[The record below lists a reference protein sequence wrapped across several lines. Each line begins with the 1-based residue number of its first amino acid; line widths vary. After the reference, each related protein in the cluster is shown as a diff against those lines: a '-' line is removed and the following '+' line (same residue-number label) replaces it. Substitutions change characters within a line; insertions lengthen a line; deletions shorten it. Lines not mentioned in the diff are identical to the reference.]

1 LENKQG
7 VELLKHF
14 VMKKV
19 AVVCGGYSGEAVVS
33 LRSAQMVM
41 DNIDRS
47 RFVPTKVIIDK
58 LSWKAEWEG
67 VTYPIDRN
75 DFTFTAKGT
84 KHRFDGVFM
93 IIHGT
98 PGEDG
103 LLQGYFEILGIPVT
117 TGSVYTQALTFNKKA
132 TTRVLSSMGFHT
144 ARSLQIKAWEPYSSS
159 FIVQHVGL
167 PCFVKPNCGGSSLG
181 TSRVNSAEE
190 LHLALDMAFQVDDH
204 VIIEEF
210 IGGIEVTCGVIIR
223 TGQVMALPITEIVSK
238 TEFFDFKAKYEG
250 LSEEI
255 TPARL
260 SPELTT
266 NIQDLSQDIYR
277 KLECRGMIR
286 VDYIIKDTTPYVI
299 EVNTTPGFSE
309 ASIIP
314 QQAAVVGISKTE
326 LISAVIDSCF

>member
-1 LENKQG
+1 MQQHSHIKT
-7 VELLKHF
+7 
-14 VMKKV
+14 V

-33 LRSAQMVM
+33 KRSAQMVM
-41 DNIDRS
+41 DHIDRS
-47 RFVPTKVIIDK
+47 RFEPIKVQIDRTM
-58 LSWKAEWEG
+58 WKAEYEG
-67 VTYPIDRN
+67 AWYPMDRN
-75 DFTFTAKGT
+75 DFTFLVKGT

-103 LLQGYFEILGIPVT
+103 ILQGYFEMLGIPVT
-117 TGSVYTQALTFNKKA
+117 TGGVFTQALTFNKKA
-132 TTRVLSSMGFHT
+132 TTRVLASMGFHT
-144 ARSLQIKAWEPYSSS
+144 ARSLQLKALEPYSAS
-159 FIVQHVGL
+159 FVLQHVGL

-181 TSRVNSAEE
+181 TSRVNQTEE
-190 LHLALDMAFQVDDH
+190 LHLAIDKAFAVDEQ

-210 IGGIEVTCGVIIR
+210 VAGTEVTCGVIVWQ
-223 TGQVMALPITEIVSK
+223 GKVMALPVTEIVTK
-238 TEFFDFKAKYEG
+238 KEFFDFEAKYQG

-260 SPELTT
+260 SPEVTQLV
-266 NIQDLSQDIYR
+266 QQLSEDIFK

-286 VDYIIKDTTPYVI
+286 VDYIIRENEPFVI

-314 QQAAVVGISKTE
+314 QQAAAVGISKSE
-326 LISAVIDSCF
+326 LISAVIDGCF

>member
-1 LENKQG
+1 
-7 VELLKHF
+7 
-14 VMKKV
+14 MKKV

-33 LRSAQMVM
+33 HRSAQMVM

-47 RFVPTKVIIDK
+47 RFEPVKVMIDQ
-58 LSWKAEWEG
+58 LAWKAEWEG
-67 VTYPIDRN
+67 VNYPIDRN
-75 DFTFTAKGT
+75 DFTFTAKGV
-84 KHRFDGVFM
+84 KYMFDGVFM

-103 LLQGYFEILGIPVT
+103 LLQGYFEMLGIPVT
-117 TGSVYTQALTFNKKA
+117 TGGVYTQALTFNKKA

-144 ARSLQIKAWEPYSSS
+144 ARSLQLKAWEPYSST
-159 FIVQHVGL
+159 FISQHVGL

-181 TSRVNSAEE
+181 TSRVNHLEE
-190 LHLALDMAFQVDDH
+190 MHLALNKAFEVDDH

-210 IGGIEVTCGVIIR
+210 ISGTEVTCGVIIWE
-223 TGQVMALPITEIVSK
+223 GKVMALPVTEIVSK
-238 TEFFDFKAKYEG
+238 KEFFDFQAKYEG

-260 SPELTT
+260 SPEVTE
-266 NIQDLSQDIYR
+266 NIQRLSEDIFR
-277 KLECRGMIR
+277 KLECKGMIR
-286 VDYIIKDTTPYVI
+286 VDYIIRENEPFVI

-314 QQAAVVGISKTE
+314 QQAAVIGINKTQ